1 MPDRPGWPATAA
13 GEKLRLTVAAR
24 LRARRRMALLAFS
37 ALVAVPLAASACWR
51 PPVLLLW
58 NASASV
64 PPGLYAVRHDR
75 PVRSGDLVAAAIPG
89 TVRQLAASR
98 RYLPAGVPVVK
109 RVAAGPGDRVCA
121 RGPEIRINGRP
132 AALRRRRDPAGR
144 TMPWWTGCRGLGPGQ
159 IFLLADNAL
168 SFDGRYFGTSSKK
181 DVAGRAQLLWAR

>member
-13 GEKLRLTVAAR
+13 GDRLRLTVAAR
-24 LRARRRMALLAFS
+24 LRARRRLALLALS
-37 ALVAVPLAASACWR
+37 APAAVALAASAFR
-51 PPVLLLW
+51 TLPVLLLW
-58 NASASV
+58 NVSASV

-98 RYLPAGVPVVK
+98 RYLPADVPVVK

-132 AALRRRRDPAGR
+132 AALRRRRDPSGR
-144 TMPWWTGCRGLGPGQ
+144 PMPWWTGCRRLGPGQ
-159 IFLLADNAL
+159 LFLLADSAL
-168 SFDGRYFGTSSKK
+168 SFDGRYFGTSSKQ
-181 DVAGRAQLLWAR
+181 DVAGRAQPLWAR